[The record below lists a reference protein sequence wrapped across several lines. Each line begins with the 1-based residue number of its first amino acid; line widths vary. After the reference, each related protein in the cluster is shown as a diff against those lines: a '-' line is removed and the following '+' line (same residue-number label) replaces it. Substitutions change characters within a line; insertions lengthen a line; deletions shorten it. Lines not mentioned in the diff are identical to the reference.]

1 MPDRVS
7 VNIDERWKVSVDPT
21 RYSRYR
27 TGAHPWLGEL
37 RIRTTFDAASVAD
50 SDDWRDAARLAAA
63 VTWRSYGFTVGEA
76 PRVGDE
82 IEQIEPGIVG
92 VMVTGLVTIPPYWTG
107 APDVLGQA
115 GLWDGGEP
123 A

>member
-1 MPDRVS
+1 MSDRIS
-7 VNIDERWKVSVDPT
+7 VNVDERWKVGVDPAQ
-21 RYSRYR
+21 YSKYR
-27 TGAHPWLGEL
+27 TGAAPWLGEL
-37 RIRTTFDAASVAD
+37 VIRTTFDTAQVAD

-63 VTWRSYGFTVGEA
+63 VTWRSYGFAVGEPPHVA
-76 PRVGDE
+76 DE
-82 IEQIEPGIVG
+82 VEQIRPGVVG
-92 VMVTGLVTIPPYWTG
+92 VKVTGLVTIPPYWTG